1 MKNEFNLIRTK
12 LIAPIP
18 RKNYIKREGIINELN
33 NIFDYKVTIVKGAAG
48 SGKSTLLSSFIR
60 DKKLKHVKWI
70 NLDEDN
76 NEIYSFWYYFIEAI
90 SDYLPGESEKL
101 INNLNG
107 MTNNEEILE
116 IISYIINKMCM
127 EEDILIVFDDYHHI
141 KEKNLNLAVEYL
153 IKYSPQNV
161 HYVFLTREEFP
172 IYLGELRVRDE
183 LLEINEPELKF
194 SKMECSDFMHNT
206 LKLDIS
212 EEDMNKIFNIS
223 EGWIGGL
230 QFTALALKNKGHIE
244 KINVLNKYVIE
255 YLTEEI
261 LKGLN
266 SREREFLI
274 KTSILKYFNGDLTDY
289 VLEINDS
296 ADIINS
302 LVDKNLFIITL
313 NEEETVFRYHHLFNE
328 FLNMSFDKLSEEE
341 KNKLHLRAYNFLK
354 ENGNVSESVR
364 HLFAIKAY
372 DKAIPLIEENISS
385 PEAWTFIKEMP
396 LESLI
401 TSNELVVQ
409 RIFYDFSN
417 VQVDEC
423 KDIIK
428 YTEKYGSGEA
438 KLLAN
443 ISKMY
448 VCNYCSEIKEEDL
461 KLVEKLKVSEITKA
475 AIYLNMQPV
484 FLSKSEYEKAI
495 KYAVEADK
503 IAEKYNMFFLSV
515 FAKCQMALIFEDMGE
530 YSKVIEKYRD
540 IKILTDKSGFNNAYK
555 SIYYLGIAGI
565 YMKRYEIGKAEKC
578 LRLAEEEIGQKHSFT
593 KFGILYNE
601 MELKFINH
609 EFEEGKKI
617 ADELTKVYIDS
628 FIPLQIYTA
637 KLRYMLPM
645 KFYEKEDLQQF
656 KDIFEREKSEWKYI
670 RPEDKI
676 IYSRVLY
683 LLSSKQEAIKAIDE
697 ILEYCRKYSIK
708 TNLIDGLVVKIMLLK
723 DDFELKKREIYN
735 LLREA
740 FHYSIKNGYLR
751 TYIIEGKPLLE
762 LIKKLK
768 NDKDIELTNKEK
780 EFIQKIIDTEEPNKA
795 KKDDLLSE
803 REKEVLKVL
812 CEGHSNKEIGEILHI
827 SLATVKTHMINIY
840 SKLQVSNRVQ
850 AVEKANKMQ
859 SNNASSH

>member
-18 RKNYIKREGIINELN
+18 RKNCIKRERLIND
-33 NIFDYKVTIVKGAAG
+33 IFDYKVAIVKGAAG
-48 SGKSTLLSSFIR
+48 SGKSTLLSSFIK

-107 MTNNEEILE
+107 MTNNNEILE
-116 IISYIINKMCM
+116 IISYIINKMCV

-141 KEKNLNLAVEYL
+141 KEKNLNSTVEYL

-161 HYVFLTREEFP
+161 HYAFLTREEFP
-172 IYLGELRVRDE
+172 IYLGELRVRGE
-183 LLEINEPELKF
+183 LLEIDETELKF
-194 SKMECSDFMHNT
+194 SKEECLDFMHNT
-206 LKLDIS
+206 LKIDIS
-212 EEDMNKIFNIS
+212 EEALNKIFTIS

-266 SREREFLI
+266 LREREFLI
-274 KTSILKYFNGDLTDY
+274 KTSILKYFNADLTDY

-313 NEEETVFRYHHLFNE
+313 NEEETAFRYHHLFNE
-328 FLNMSFDKLSEEE
+328 FLNMSFNKLADEE
-341 KNKLHLRAYNFLK
+341 KSKLHLRAYNFLK
-354 ENGNVSESVR
+354 ENGDISESIR
-364 HLFAIKAY
+364 HLFSIKAY
-372 DKAIPLIEENISS
+372 DRAIPLIEENISS

-396 LESLI
+396 LQSLI

-409 RIFYDFSN
+409 RIFYDFSSI
-417 VQVDEC
+417 QVDEC
-423 KDIIK
+423 KGIIN
-428 YTEKYGSGEA
+428 YIEKNGSREA

-443 ISKMY
+443 ISKIY
-448 VCNYCSEIKEEDL
+448 VYNYCSEIKEEDL

-475 AIYLNMQPV
+475 VIYLNMQLV
-484 FLSKSEYEKAI
+484 FLSKNEYEKVM

-503 IAEKYNMFFLSV
+503 IAGKYNMFFLSV
-515 FAKCQMALIFEDMGE
+515 FAKCQIALILEDMGE
-530 YSKVIEKYRD
+530 YSKVMEKYRE
-540 IKILTDKSGFNNAYK
+540 IKILTDKSGFNGAYK
-555 SIYYLGIAGI
+555 SLYYLGIAGI
-565 YMKRYEIGKAEKC
+565 YMKRYEIAKAEKS
-578 LRLAEEEIGQKHSFT
+578 LSLAAEEIEKKHSFT
-593 KFGILYNE
+593 KFGIIYNQ
-601 MELKFINH
+601 MELRFIKQ
-609 EFEEGKKI
+609 EIEEGKKI

-628 FIPLQIYTA
+628 FIPLQGYTV
-637 KLRYMLPM
+637 KLKYMLPM

-656 KDIFEREKSEWKYI
+656 KNIFERKRREWKYI

-683 LLSSKQEAIKAIDE
+683 LLSSKQEALKAIDE
-697 ILEYCRKYSIK
+697 ILEYCRKYHVK
-708 TNLIDGLVVKIMLLK
+708 TNLIDGLIVKIMIIK

-740 FHYSIKNGYLR
+740 LHYSIENGYL
-751 TYIIEGKPLLE
+751 TVYIIEGKPLLQ

-780 EFIQKIIDTEEPNKA
+780 EFVQKIIDIEEPRKANKE
-795 KKDDLLSE
+795 DELLSE

-812 CEGHSNKEIGEILHI
+812 CEGHSNKEICEILNI
-827 SLATVKTHMINIY
+827 SLATVKTHLINIY
-840 SKLQVSNRVQ
+840 SKLGVSNRVQ
-850 AVEKANKMQ
+850 AVEKAKKVQ

>member
-12 LIAPIP
+12 LVVPIP
-18 RKNYIKREGIINELN
+18 RKNCIKRDRLIND
-33 NIFDYKVTIVKGAAG
+33 IFDYKVTIVKGAAG
-48 SGKSTLLSSFIR
+48 SGKSTLLSSFIK
-60 DKKLKHVKWI
+60 DKKLNHVKWI
-70 NLDEDN
+70 NLDKDN
-76 NEIYSFWYYFIEAI
+76 NEIYSFWYYFIEAT
-90 SDYLPGESEKL
+90 SDYLSGESEKL
-101 INNLNG
+101 ISNLNG
-107 MTNNEEILE
+107 MTKNEDILD
-116 IISYIINKMCM
+116 IISYIINKMCV
-127 EEDILIVFDDYHHI
+127 EEEILIVFDDYHHI

-183 LLEINEPELKF
+183 LLEINETELKF
-194 SKMECSDFMHNT
+194 SKLECLSFMHNT

-212 EEDMNKIFNIS
+212 ESFMNKIFHIS

-266 SREREFLI
+266 SCEREFLI
-274 KTSILKYFNGDLTDY
+274 KTSILKYFNADLSDY
-289 VLEINDS
+289 VLEIEDS
-296 ADIINS
+296 ASIINS

-328 FLNMSFDKLSEEE
+328 FLNMSFGKLAEEE
-341 KNKLHLRAYNFLK
+341 KNTLHLRAYNFLK
-354 ENGNVSESVR
+354 ENGDVSESIR

-372 DKAIPLIEENISS
+372 EKAIPLLEENISD
-385 PEAWTFIKEMP
+385 PKLWIYIKEIP
-396 LESLI
+396 FENLI

-417 VQVDEC
+417 IKVDEC
-423 KDIIK
+423 KDIID
-428 YTEKYGSGEA
+428 YIEKHGSREA

-448 VCNYCSEIKEEDL
+448 VYNYCSEVKEEDL
-461 KLVEKLKVSEITKA
+461 RLVEKLKVSEITKA
-475 AIYLNMQPV
+475 VIYLNMQPV
-484 FLSKSEYEKAI
+484 FLSKSEYEKVI

-515 FAKCQMALIFEDMGE
+515 FAKCQMALMFEDMGE
-530 YSKVIEKYRD
+530 YSKVIEKYRE

-565 YMKRYEIGKAEKC
+565 YMKRYEINKAEKC
-578 LRLAEEEIGQKHSFT
+578 LSLAEEEIGQKHSFT
-593 KFGILYNE
+593 KYGILYNE
-601 MELKFINH
+601 MEIRFIKK
-609 EFEEGKKI
+609 EVEEGKKI
-617 ADELTKVYIDS
+617 ADELAKAYIDS

-637 KLRYMLPM
+637 KLRYMIPM
-645 KFYEKEDLQQF
+645 KFYEQEDLQQF
-656 KDIFEREKSEWKYI
+656 KDIFEKEKSDRKYI

-676 IYSRVLY
+676 VYSRVLH
-683 LLSSKQEAIKAIDE
+683 LLSDKKNAIKVIDE
-697 ILEYCRKYSIK
+697 VLEYCRKYSIK
-708 TNLIDGLVVKIMLLK
+708 TNLIDGLMVKIMLLK
-723 DDFELKKREIYN
+723 DDFETKKREIYN
-735 LLREA
+735 LLREVL
-740 FHYSIKNGYLR
+740 HYSIKNGYLR
-751 TYIIEGKPLLE
+751 VYIIEGKPLLE

-768 NDKDIELTNKEK
+768 NDKDIELTSKEK
-780 EFIQKIIDTEEPNKA
+780 EFIQRIIDIEEPNES
-795 KKDDLLSE
+795 KKNELLSE

-850 AVEKANKMQ
+850 AVEKAKRIMYKQ
-859 SNNASSH
+859 K